1 MIGCT
6 LRWRRRTGQAS
17 SGRRAGPG
25 EVRDSHQVTD
35 YLTNRQ
41 AQRKGAEEMKGCG
54 PRSLTIIPFTETGKQ
69 RMELALAAEASAAK
83 ARVMRVE
90 RRGLRV
96 DFYS

>member
-1 MIGCT
+1 MWSPIT
-6 LRWRRRTGQAS
+6 NNHTIH
-17 SGRRAGPG
+17 
-25 EVRDSHQVTD
+25 RD
-35 YLTNRQ
+35 
-41 AQRKGAEEMKGCG
+41 
-54 PRSLTIIPFTETGKQ
+54 TGKQ